1 MFAEHLAECRALAGH
16 ASEELQRLRTAPAS
30 DRASLSATIFS
41 LLKQADD
48 SLQSLQLEAKSA
60 PPRER
65 ASLAKEEQALREELR
80 AKAKEICPQL
90 FLEEARRELLLGGG
104 DGSGGNTEKLFLA
117 RDERRK
123 AAAVTSSLQ
132 KGTDR
137 LKEAN
142 KISMETGDPPPPP
155 SSQGVSFKDIGVKA
169 LQDLRAQREGIIR
182 MKDNTHDVGANLAD
196 AERAVK
202 ELDKQSCTVM

>member
-16 ASEELQRLRTAPAS
+16 ASEELQRLRTAPVS
-30 DRASLSATIFS
+30 DRASLSATVFS

-80 AKAKEICPQL
+80 AKAKE
-90 FLEEARRELLLGGG
+90 LEEARRELLLGGG

-132 KGTDR
+132 RGTDR

-142 KISMETGDPPPPP
+142 KISMETE
-155 SSQGVSFKDIGVKA
+155 DIGVKT
-169 LQDLRAQREGIIR
+169 LQDLRSQREGIIR